1 MAKSKVCVIG
11 SINMD
16 LTVETDKVPAK
27 GETVLGKNF
36 AQYPGGKGANQAVA
50 AARLGADV
58 HMIGAVGAD
67 TLGETLLSNLQKE
80 KVNISGIEKLEG
92 TSSGIANIIVSD
104 NDNRIIVVPGAN
116 AFVTPQVV
124 EKYKQLII
132 DSDVIVMQLEI
143 PIETVV
149 YALNIAAKYNI
160 PAIVNP
166 APFQQLPEVIYE
178 KSAFLTPNE
187 IELKGIEKDV
197 NITSIKEKLIITRG
211 DEGVE
216 YFSGDTKRKVRAFSV
231 EAKDTTGA
239 GDTFNGALAMKI
251 AGEAPLEEAILFA
264 NAAAA
269 ISVTKVG
276 AQGGMPDRKEVENFL
291 MGQRDTR

>member
-36 AQYPGGKGANQAVA
+36 AEYPGGKGANQAVA

-67 TLGETLLSNLQKE
+67 TFGETLLSHLQRE

-104 NDNRIIVVPGAN
+104 NDNRIIVAPGAN

-124 EKYKQLII
+124 EKYMQLII

-178 KSAFLTPNE
+178 KSAYLTPNE

-197 NITSIKEKLIITRG
+197 DITSIKEKLIITRG

-216 YFSGDTKRKVRAFSV
+216 YFSGDTKRKVRALSV
-231 EAKDTTGA
+231 EVKDTTGA

-251 AGEAPLEEAILFA
+251 AGGAPLEEAILFA